1 MHTCQ
6 VCKNYFLCVEY
17 SNDLE
22 HLMEY
27 CIHPLYLFIF
37 LIKLP
42 KVIAFTVQQCSIVLF
57 SVFGITSIVSHA
69 IVNKQ

>member
-1 MHTCQ
+1 MPSMQALFSMCRIF
-6 VCKNYFLCVEY
+6 KWPRALNGIL
-17 SNDLE
+17 
-22 HLMEY
+22 HLSTVSIY
-27 CIHPLYLFIF
+27 F